1 MDDDYKH
8 LVDEYLKNGGEIKK
22 IKPMKWR
29 GTMKSWIDK
38 TYSGEIQK
46 KQIPNNP
53 KFNRGNYLK
62 YLNRN
67 YKHPSGLDSKNRI
80 RMKNGRWKECEEK

>member
-38 TYSGEIQK
+38 T
-46 KQIPNNP
+46 
-53 KFNRGNYLK
+53 
-62 YLNRN
+62 
-67 YKHPSGLDSKNRI
+67 
-80 RMKNGRWKECEEK
+80 